1 MFFICSQNGKESITE
16 SRGKDH
22 SLNHRREP
30 TGVAVVLAYAIP
42 SNPGDM
48 SMADEK
54 STGKRTLGVVESG
67 DSISEDARAAAAEAT
82 VSEQIEVL
90 KAEISR
96 LKETAG
102 LIAEGTGQL
111 AVAKAESLREDI
123 RQTIQANPL
132 ATLAGA
138 AFIGYLFGLRH
149 R

>member
-1 MFFICSQNGKESITE
+1 
-16 SRGKDH
+16 
-22 SLNHRREP
+22 
-30 TGVAVVLAYAIP
+30 
-42 SNPGDM
+42 M

-67 DSISEDARAAAAEAT
+67 DSISEEARAAAAEAT
-82 VSEQIEVL
+82 VTEQIEAL
-90 KAEISR
+90 KTEISR
-96 LKETAG
+96 LKESAG

-123 RQTIQANPL
+123 RQTIQANPI

>member
-1 MFFICSQNGKESITE
+1 
-16 SRGKDH
+16 
-22 SLNHRREP
+22 
-30 TGVAVVLAYAIP
+30 
-42 SNPGDM
+42 M

-54 STGKRTLGVVESG
+54 STGKRTLGVVEVR

-82 VSEQIEVL
+82 VTEQIEAL

-96 LKETAG
+96 LKESAG

-111 AVAKAESLREDI
+111 AVAKAESLRDEV

-132 ATLAGA
+132 AALAGA